1 MQKSTRTI
9 SIVIL
14 LNFLYFF
21 VEFYYAKKI
30 GSVALLAD
38 SIDFLEDATTN
49 FIALI
54 ALSLPFIY
62 RKYISYFLL
71 LVFLLPAISAFILI
85 IDKLINPVPPEA
97 FTLTYV
103 ALGALMINSLCSF
116 LLSKLNYN
124 QNSLLKTIYLSA
136 RNDVF
141 SNLLIITA
149 GLITL
154 IHPSFIYDLLA
165 GSFVLAINLL
175 AIKEILSDIKQN
187 KI

>member
-1 MQKSTRTI
+1 MQKSTRAI

-21 VEFYYAKKI
+21 VEFYYARRI
-30 GSVALLAD
+30 GSVALFAD

-54 ALSLPFIY
+54 ALNLSYIY

-85 IDKLINPVPPEA
+85 IDKLINPIPPEA

-103 ALGALMINSLCSF
+103 ALGALMINALCSF

-165 GSFVLAINLL
+165 GSFILVINLL
-175 AIKEILSDIKQN
+175 AVKEILSDIKEN

>member
-21 VEFYYAKKI
+21 IEFYYAKKI
-30 GSVALLAD
+30 GSVALFAD

-62 RKYISYFLL
+62 KKYISYFLL
-71 LVFLLPAISAFILI
+71 LVFLLPGISAFILI

-103 ALGALMINSLCSF
+103 ALGALIINAICSF

-124 QNSLLKTIYLSA
+124 QNSLLKTVYLSA

-141 SNLLIITA
+141 SNLLIIIA
-149 GLITL
+149 GLITFF
-154 IHPSFIYDLLA
+154 HQNFIYDLIV
-165 GSFVLAINLL
+165 GSLILIINLS
-175 AIKEILSDIKQN
+175 AIKEILSDIQKN